1 MCLVGVLLLINLRLS
16 LSKMDSTSLSRGDM
30 WGLMANL
37 VEASLVLLASI
48 VETQRELMNLTSMG
62 LGLLLLEVYFPSLT
76 QSRIEL
82 SESSLFSGFRAETTA

>member
-37 VEASLVLLASI
+37 VEASLVLLARI

-62 LGLLLLEVYFPSLT
+62 LGLLLLEVY
-76 QSRIEL
+76 
-82 SESSLFSGFRAETTA
+82 